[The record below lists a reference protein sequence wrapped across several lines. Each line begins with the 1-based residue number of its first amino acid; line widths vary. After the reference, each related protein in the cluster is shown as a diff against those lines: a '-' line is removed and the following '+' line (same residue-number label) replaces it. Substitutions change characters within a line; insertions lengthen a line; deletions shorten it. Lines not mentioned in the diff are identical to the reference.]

1 MVLHIDLETFSSVNL
16 KKAGLYKYVQ
26 SPDFEILLF
35 AYAYDNDPVTVIDM
49 AQGEKLTEQLIYD
62 LKNPEVI
69 KMAHNAAFEFYCLS
83 KFYVT
88 KLEQWRCSM
97 VHALY
102 CGYPASLDAVGEAM
116 NFPQDKKKLGIGRSL
131 IKFFCVP
138 CKPTN
143 KNDQRTRNL
152 PKHDLK
158 RWKLFKEYCRQ
169 DVVTERTIEDAL
181 SFYPVP
187 ETEWVNWRIDQ
198 LININGVAMDIDL
211 IKGALAISDSI
222 RDELEGRA
230 KDITGLDN
238 PNSVAQLKTW
248 IEQNSDL
255 ELNG

>member
-131 IKFFCVP
+131 IKFFAFRVS
-138 CKPTN
+138 
-143 KNDQRTRNL
+143 
-152 PKHDLK
+152 
-158 RWKLFKEYCRQ
+158 RQ
-169 DVVTERTIEDAL
+169 IKM
-181 SFYPVP
+181 
-187 ETEWVNWRIDQ
+187 
-198 LININGVAMDIDL
+198 INGQETCRNM
-211 IKGALAISDSI
+211 I
-222 RDELEGRA
+222 RSVGNYLRNTAGRM
-230 KDITGLDN
+230 L
-238 PNSVAQLKTW
+238 
-248 IEQNSDL
+248 
-255 ELNG
+255 